1 MHRVL
6 VCALVLSMSV
16 PFSAL
21 AATPGQA
28 PSTGSISGSAS
39 NSAGR
44 TIANA
49 TVRLRDVTTGQLAS
63 TTTSNAAG
71 GFSFTGLNA
80 GSYTVEVVNAAGQI
94 IGTSSAITVG
104 VGAAVTGVSVAS
116 AAMAAAASGSF
127 FASTAGILAVSAAG
141 AAVAGVTVASNRQT
155 ASGSK

>member
-1 MHRVL
+1 
-6 VCALVLSMSV
+6 MSV

-28 PSTGSISGSAS
+28 PSTGSISGAAS

-44 TIANA
+44 TIANT
-49 TVRLRDVTTGQLAS
+49 TVRLRDVTTGQLAA

-71 GFSFTGLNA
+71 QFSFTGLTA

-116 AAMAAAASGSF
+116 AAMAAASGSF
-127 FASTAGILAVSAAG
+127 FASTAGILAVAAAG
-141 AAVAGVTVASNRQT
+141 AAVAGVTVAANRPT

>member
-1 MHRVL
+1 
-6 VCALVLSMSV
+6 MSV

-21 AATPGQA
+21 AAGQG
-28 PSTGSISGSAS
+28 PSTASLSGSAS

-44 TIANA
+44 TIANV
-49 TVRLRDVTTGQLAS
+49 TVRLRDVTTGQLAA

-71 GFSFTGLNA
+71 QFSFTGLTA

-104 VGAAVTGVSVAS
+104 AGAAVTGVTVAS
-116 AAMAAAASGSF
+116 AMMTAATTGSF
-127 FASTAGILAVSAAG
+127 FGSTAGILSVAAAG
-141 AAVAGVTVASNRQT
+141 AAVAGVTVAANRST